1 MPGDLGGPVLQS
13 VTNGVV
19 FSALG
24 LMSRA
29 RGNSRAKGWATRASD
44 KIHGTS
50 VAMNIEKSHYLMKCT
65 GLICLFTLVL
75 CGHSL
80 AQAAPASSH
89 AANCSPAVLDIDGNK
104 IWMNEEGKGNITV
117 VFEVGFGNDSSV
129 WSQITPKIQAAGVQ
143 TFVYDRAG
151 MGKSTINTSRPYS
164 IDNDVYILR
173 SALANCHIK
182 GPIVMVG
189 HSYGGAIS
197 LLAAS
202 EDPDIAGLVLIEAV
216 VPNVWTPTEVEN
228 NLKMMRPQYDEIR
241 EKAPDLAK
249 VSIPGRIYHRM
260 VHGFSHPI
268 AVGREWSTK
277 VSHTVARRMSRT
289 QPFSGL
295 FKSPLFY
302 WECGGPEESA
312 AAENLGTSGF
322 RRADPISRAS
332 VGSHSK
338 DPF

>member
-1 MPGDLGGPVLQS
+1 VMTGISIPA
-13 VTNGVV
+13 N
-19 FSALG
+19 
-24 LMSRA
+24 
-29 RGNSRAKGWATRASD
+29 D

-65 GLICLFTLVL
+65 VLICLFTLVL

-80 AQAAPASSH
+80 AQGTPASAH
-89 AANCSPAVLDIDGNK
+89 AANCSPALLDIDGNK

-117 VFEVGFGNDSSV
+117 VFEAGFGNDSSV

-151 MGKSTINTSRPYS
+151 MGKSTINTSTPYS
-164 IDNDVYILR
+164 IDNDVLTLR

-249 VSIPGRIYHRM
+249 VAIPWAEAMPDTAKKVNALR
-260 VHGFSHPI
+260 VSDVLPI
-268 AVGREWSTK
+268 IDIEAEKGQNTPESTQTWREAHK
-277 VSHTVARRMSRT
+277 
-289 QPFSGL
+289 QF
-295 FKSPLFY
+295 
-302 WECGGPEESA
+302 
-312 AAENLGTSGF
+312 TSGNPHREF
-322 RRADPISRAS
+322 VMAMGSSHKVMADQPDLVVKSILKMIETVRGKQTGA
-332 VGSHSK
+332 K
-338 DPF
+338 